1 MKSAQDYLRQPYARI
16 VIPVENNGYH
26 AEILEFPGCFAQ
38 GNTVDE
44 AYAELERAAQ
54 AWIETSLAN
63 GQEIPEPSSS
73 VTYSGRIV
81 LRLPRG
87 THKRAA
93 QLAERDRTSL
103 NTYLVSA
110 VSEKVGAEDL
120 YSVLTDRLEQRLVE
134 AAWKAYMAYS
144 TTLTGQEKVIY
155 PLPKIQDVDI
165 ATTGSPNAGVAVST
179 RR

>member
-1 MKSAQDYLRQPYARI
+1 MKSIQDYLRQPYARI

-44 AYAELERAAQ
+44 AYAELEKAAQ
-54 AWIETSLAN
+54 AWIETSLDNA
-63 GQEIPEPSSS
+63 QEIPEPSSS

-93 QLAERDRTSL
+93 QLAHRDNTSL
-103 NTYLVSA
+103 NTFLVSA
-110 VSEKVGAEDL
+110 VSQKIGAEDL
-120 YSVLTDRLEQRLVE
+120 YNVVTERLEARLAQAAFHGTYAAFSVLQTGLEQTIR
-134 AAWKAYMAYS
+134 
-144 TTLTGQEKVIY
+144 
-155 PLPKIQDVDI
+155 PLPKIDKTASTAAASKGTV
-165 ATTGSPNAGVAVST
+165 ATSTG
-179 RR
+179 R